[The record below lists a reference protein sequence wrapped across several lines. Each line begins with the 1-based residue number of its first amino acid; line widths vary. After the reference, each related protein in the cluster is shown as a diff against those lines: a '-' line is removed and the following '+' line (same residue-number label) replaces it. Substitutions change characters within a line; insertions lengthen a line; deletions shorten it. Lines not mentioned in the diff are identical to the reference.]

1 MCMRGS
7 SQGSPQKETI
17 PRGLVIVQAESE
29 GPYVRRRLDNSQHQ
43 EMRSVSNSLEGQS
56 SSNKKFNFP
65 PLKKASLS
73 TSRIQLMEQIFPI
86 SGERISHK
94 YIGRPSEQD

>member
-1 MCMRGS
+1 MHEG
-7 SQGSPQKETI
+7 QQPGQPQKETI
-17 PRGLVIVQAESE
+17 PRGLVIVQAEFE
-29 GPYVRRRLDNSQHQ
+29 GTYVRRRLDSSQRQ

-73 TSRIQLMEQIFPI
+73 TS
-86 SGERISHK
+86 
-94 YIGRPSEQD
+94 

>member
-1 MCMRGS
+1 MEVGLCVFGG
-7 SQGSPQKETI
+7 QQPGQPPKEAI

-29 GPYVRRRLDNSQHQ
+29 GTRVKRRLETGQHQ

-56 SSNKKFNFP
+56 SSSKKFNFP

-73 TSRIQLMEQIFPI
+73 T
-86 SGERISHK
+86 G
-94 YIGRPSEQD
+94 